1 MSYDLVVKGGS
12 VVLPSESIVASVLV
26 KGEKI
31 AGLLQG
37 GDCPEAK
44 QVIDASGKYVLPGLI
59 DVHVHFREPGL
70 TYKEDFY
77 SGSMA
82 AACGGIT
89 TVFDMPNVQ
98 PPTADPES
106 FKVKAGLAA
115 GRSFVDFGLIAAI
128 LPGNLGRLE
137 ELAAEGA
144 ACFKLFM
151 IETTG
156 HMIVPGD
163 GEILEAMRVI
173 AATGLCCA
181 VHAENESI
189 LNYYTGR
196 LKSLGRNDPLA
207 HHESRPVIAETEAI
221 ARCIIFARETGCRLH
236 ICHLSSQE
244 GMMLIRQAKEWGSD
258 LSAETAPHY
267 LFLDQRYMKRL
278 GSRLKVNPPLRQPA
292 DRAALWQG
300 LLDGAVDLIASD
312 HAPHA
317 MEEKVTANIWEA
329 LSGFCG
335 VETSLPLMLTAVNR
349 GKLTLNQLVA
359 LTAERPARRFNLYPH
374 KGSLLPGADADMTII
389 ELEKEK
395 VLYSRDLHSKNKMT
409 PFEGFK
415 TRGLP
420 VMTLLRG
427 AVVMKEGEL
436 PGAPRG
442 KLVRP
447 QL

>member
-1 MSYDLVVKGGS
+1 MSYDLIVKGGT
-12 VVLPSESIVASVLV
+12 VVLPSESMIASVLV

-37 GDCPEAK
+37 GYCPEAR

-70 TYKEDFY
+70 GYKEDFH

-82 AACGGIT
+82 AACGGVT
-89 TVFDMPNVQ
+89 TVLDMPNVL

-106 FKVKAGLAA
+106 FRMKADLAA

-137 ELAAEGA
+137 ELADEGA

-156 HMIVPGD
+156 HMIAPGD
-163 GEILEAMRVI
+163 GEIIEAMRI
-173 AATGLCCA
+173 ISATGLCCA

-196 LKSLGRNDPLA
+196 LKMTGRRDPLA
-207 HHESRPVIAETEAI
+207 HPESRPVIAEAEAI

-244 GMMLIRQAKEWGSD
+244 GMMLIREAKERGSD
-258 LSAETAPHY
+258 LSTETAPHY

-292 DRAALWQG
+292 DRAALWKG
-300 LLDGAVDLIASD
+300 LLDGTVDLIASD
-312 HAPHA
+312 HAPHTL
-317 MEEKVTANIWEA
+317 EEKTTANIWEA

-349 GKLTLNQLVA
+349 GKLTLNQLA
-359 LTAERPARRFNLYPH
+359 ARAAEGPARRFNLYPR
-374 KGSLLPGADADMTII
+374 KGSLLPGADADMTIV
-389 ELEKEK
+389 ELGKEK
-395 VLYSRDLHSKNKMT
+395 VLRSSDLHSKNKMT

-415 TRGLP
+415 TRGQP

-436 PGAPRG
+436 PGVPRG
-442 KLVRP
+442 QLIRP